1 MALIEVRDLHKRLGH
16 KPVLRGV
23 NLAVEAGATVAL
35 LGANGAGK
43 TTLIRLIAGLAK
55 PDKGTILLDDVPVS
69 RSLPE
74 LRRYVGVVTHQPLVY
89 DALTGLENLLFFAR
103 LYGVHDGDTRAK
115 AALEQVDL
123 YARRN
128 DLVRTYSRGM
138 VQRLAIARATL
149 HAPPVLLLDEPDTG
163 LDPASAVMLQQI
175 VRSLGNEK
183 RAILLT
189 THNIQRAV
197 TWADSIVILAGGR
210 LDAPIAAAQANA
222 LTLEEQVSGLHQDAH
237 RNRRAG

>member
-1 MALIEVRDLHKRLGH
+1 MALIEISDLHKRLGR

-23 NLAVEAGATVAL
+23 NLSVSAGETVAL

-43 TTLIRLIAGLAK
+43 TTLIRLIAGLAR
-55 PDKGTILLDDVPVS
+55 PDKGAISLDGVPVN

-89 DALTGLENLLFFAR
+89 ESLTGLENLLFFAR
-103 LYGVHDGDTRAK
+103 LYGVADAAARSLS
-115 AALEQVDL
+115 ALEQVDL
-123 YARRN
+123 APRRN

-149 HAPPVLLLDEPDTG
+149 HSPPVLLLDEPDTG
-163 LDPASAVMLQQI
+163 LDPASAATLQGI
-175 VRSLGNEK
+175 IHSLGSGK

-197 TWADSIVILAGGR
+197 TWADSIAILAGGKM
-210 LDAPIAAAQANA
+210 DAPVVAAQAEPQA
-222 LTLEEQVSGLHQDAH
+222 LEMQILGDNLHA
-237 RNRRAG
+237 R

>member
-1 MALIEVRDLHKRLGH
+1 MALIEVRDLHKRMGR

-23 NLAVEAGATVAL
+23 NLAVSSGETVAL

-43 TTLIRLIAGLAK
+43 TTLVRLIAGLAK
-55 PDKGTILLDDVPVS
+55 PDKGSIALDGVPVR

-89 DALTGLENLLFFAR
+89 DSLTGMENLLFFAR
-103 LYGVHDGDTRAK
+103 LYGVTNPESRAR

-123 YARRN
+123 SLRRN

-149 HAPPVLLLDEPDTG
+149 HSPPVLLLDEPDTG
-163 LDPASAVMLQQI
+163 LDPASAATLQEI
-175 VRSLGNEK
+175 IRSLGSAK

-189 THNIQRAV
+189 THNMQRAV
-197 TWADSIVILAGGR
+197 AWADSIAILADGKM
-210 LDAPIAAAQANA
+210 DARVLAAHAEPAQLEMQILGANHHA
-222 LTLEEQVSGLHQDAH
+222 
-237 RNRRAG
+237 R

>member
-1 MALIEVRDLHKRLGH
+1 MALIEVSELHKRLGR

-23 NLAVEAGATVAL
+23 NLSVSAGETVAL

-43 TTLIRLIAGLAK
+43 TTLIRLIAGLTR
-55 PDKGTILLDDVPVS
+55 PDKGTIALDGVPVN

-89 DALTGLENLLFFAR
+89 ESLTGMENLLFFAR
-103 LYGVHDGDTRAK
+103 LYGVSNAETRAR

-123 YARRN
+123 YLRRN

-149 HAPPVLLLDEPDTG
+149 HSPPVLLLDEPDTG
-163 LDPASAVMLQQI
+163 LDPASAATLQEI
-175 VRSLGNEK
+175 IRSLGSGK

-197 TWADSIVILAGGR
+197 TWADSIAILAGGR
-210 LDAPIAAAQANA
+210 MEAPIVAAHAEPA
-222 LTLEEQVSGLHQDAH
+222 TLEMQILGANHHA
-237 RNRRAG
+237 R